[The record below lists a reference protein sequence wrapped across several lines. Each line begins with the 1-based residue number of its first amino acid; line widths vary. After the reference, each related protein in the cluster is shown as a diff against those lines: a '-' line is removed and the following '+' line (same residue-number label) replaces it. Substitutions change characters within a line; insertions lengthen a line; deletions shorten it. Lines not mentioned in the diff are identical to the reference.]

1 MSFLMNHDGVVLQ
14 KDLGDQTT
22 DVAKAINEFD
32 PVDSWKAME

>member
-1 MSFLMNHDGVVLQ
+1 MNHDGVVLQ